1 MSVFQMLQLI
11 PIEVIVDTVVSQA
24 RLWSEGLV
32 EMTSLTCSSIL
43 SSALHRASLAIT
55 HDHSRYYEKVRPV
68 ISGEAQSLHPL
79 IFSGGFLSK
88 VYFNAQHSTNILC
101 VVFEK
106 HK

>member
-1 MSVFQMLQLI
+1 MYDILAFLCFSEKGGGLVSVFQMLQLI

-68 ISGEAQSLHPL
+68 I
-79 IFSGGFLSK
+79 
-88 VYFNAQHSTNILC
+88 
-101 VVFEK
+101 
-106 HK
+106 

>member
-1 MSVFQMLQLI
+1 MCFSEKGGGLVSVFQMLQLI

-55 HDHSRYYEKVRPV
+55 HDHIRYYEKVRPV
-68 ISGEAQSLHPL
+68 I
-79 IFSGGFLSK
+79 
-88 VYFNAQHSTNILC
+88 
-101 VVFEK
+101 
-106 HK
+106 